1 MIPCV
6 LSLVLVHTTCMNVRI
21 RQSVVGSI
29 CRRRSLIWLDPLSFP
44 LSPGDS
50 SRLLPTNTSRKRTI
64 HLHLLAWHFIPPT
77 CRWVQLTLHRMP
89 TRTADGAVHDSFLIT
104 NFWNVLRVWDRPKR
118 WAPTSKGCRLNGRLY
133 PRWYVHHVPSLV
145 HRNRF
150 HLVLIW
156 GYCPTWTKHSFP
168 SLGNPSHL
176 SHLVPLKEVEGRGN
190 E

>member
-1 MIPCV
+1 MNRKDEHVYFLMWRCSGWRARILLNRRGQGSRSPYVCNSQVHRLTIYIYIFISSFFFLIPCV

-77 CRWVQLTLHRMP
+77 CR
-89 TRTADGAVHDSFLIT
+89 
-104 NFWNVLRVWDRPKR
+104 
-118 WAPTSKGCRLNGRLY
+118 
-133 PRWYVHHVPSLV
+133 
-145 HRNRF
+145 
-150 HLVLIW
+150 
-156 GYCPTWTKHSFP
+156 
-168 SLGNPSHL
+168 
-176 SHLVPLKEVEGRGN
+176 
-190 E
+190 